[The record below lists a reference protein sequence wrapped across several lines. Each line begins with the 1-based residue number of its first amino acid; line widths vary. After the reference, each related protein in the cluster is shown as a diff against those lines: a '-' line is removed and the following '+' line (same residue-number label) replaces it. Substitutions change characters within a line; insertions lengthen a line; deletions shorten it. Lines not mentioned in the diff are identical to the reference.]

1 MRDTPEKY
9 FMKNIKLELFFSS
22 VYLYFEGKRTTVD
35 FFFQASGDT
44 SPTNEEL
51 I

>member
-35 FFFQASGDT
+35 FFFKRAEILALLTRS
-44 SPTNEEL
+44 
-51 I
+51 

>member
-9 FMKNIKLELFFSS
+9 LMINKLELFFLLVIYISN
-22 VYLYFEGKRTTVD
+22 EKRTTVD

-44 SPTNEEL
+44 NPTNEEL